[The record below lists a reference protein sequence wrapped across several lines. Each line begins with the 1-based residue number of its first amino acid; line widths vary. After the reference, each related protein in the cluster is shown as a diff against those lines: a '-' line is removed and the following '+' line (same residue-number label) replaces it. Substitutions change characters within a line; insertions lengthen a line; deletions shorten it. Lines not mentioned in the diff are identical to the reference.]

1 MEPQAHRAEMRRDW
15 KGVRM
20 PIIRELGAD
29 ETHLAYAAIRE
40 LRPGMSTLGE
50 FVERVN
56 ALQRPEGY
64 RLVGSFEE
72 GEEGT
77 ESEAVAVAGFRVPHT
92 LAWGR
97 FLYVD
102 DLVTLPAARG
112 RGHADGLM
120 RWLVAEAER
129 LGCGQLHLDSGVQ
142 RLVAHR
148 FYHAHRMSITAYH
161 FQRALGE
168 AAGEG

>member
-1 MEPQAHRAEMRRDW
+1 
-15 KGVRM
+15 M
-20 PIIRELGAD
+20 PTIRELSPD
-29 ETHLAYAAIRE
+29 ETRLAYAAIRE
-40 LRPGMSTLGE
+40 LRPDMYTLGE

-64 RLVGSFEE
+64 RLVASFEE
-72 GEEGT
+72 GA
-77 ESEAVAVAGFRVPHT
+77 ESEAAAVAGFRALHT

-102 DLVTLPAARG
+102 DLVTLPARRG
-112 RGHADGLM
+112 RGHADALL
-120 RWLVAEAER
+120 RWLAAEAER

-142 RLVAHR
+142 RLAAHR

-161 FQRALGE
+161 FQRAPG
-168 AAGEG
+168 AAAAEG